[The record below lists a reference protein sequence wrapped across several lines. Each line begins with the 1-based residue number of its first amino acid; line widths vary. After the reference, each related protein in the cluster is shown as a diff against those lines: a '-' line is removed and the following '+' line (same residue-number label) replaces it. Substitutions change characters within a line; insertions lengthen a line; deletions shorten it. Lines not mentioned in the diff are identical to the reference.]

1 VGPDGRIW
9 FTEFSAGKVGAI
21 DTEGRISE
29 AALGSSVYPENLTSG
44 PGGYVWY
51 TERGAQAIEAL
62 DQDEN
67 VVRHISLMTPP
78 TGIGVAADGSIWFT
92 EIFAAKIGHLQS
104 DGTFVEYGA
113 SWLVGPVIITA
124 GPDGNMWFADAGGS
138 LGRVDANGTMTRIP
152 LSTGAVGIAVGP
164 DGNIWFTE
172 PGAGNVGRFVVP

>member
-1 VGPDGRIW
+1 
-9 FTEFSAGKVGAI
+9 
-21 DTEGRISE
+21 
-29 AALGSSVYPENLTSG
+29 LGSSVYPENLTSG
-44 PGGYVWY
+44 PGGYVWCA
-51 TERGAQAIEAL
+51 ERGAQAIAAF

-67 VVRHISLMTPP
+67 VVRQISLMRLP

-92 EIFAAKIGHLQS
+92 ELFGAKIGHLRS

-113 SWLVGPVIITA
+113 AWLVGPVTITG

-172 PGAGNVGRFVVP
+172 TGAGNVGRFVVR